1 MKQHNPREIA
11 LSQFSRAAEIMELED
26 WIKNILSYPERLVK
40 VHIPVKMDNGEV
52 QVFEGYRCQYN
63 SALGPYK
70 GGIRYSPD
78 VNEDEVVALAQWMT
92 FKCALVDIPFG
103 GGKGGVK
110 VDPRKLS
117 RGELERLTRRF
128 TYEIVPVIGPSIDI
142 PAPDVY
148 TNDDVMAWIM
158 DTYSIIKGYNEP
170 AVVTGKPTYIG
181 GSKGRKEATGRGVAI
196 STREVLKLYGE
207 DVKGKTVAIQG
218 FGNVA
223 VYAALILEEWGA
235 KIVAVSDSQGGIY
248 NEKGLDIKDLI
259 KHVYGS
265 EEPNGKQ
272 KSVISYKGG
281 KVISNEELLLLDVDI
296 LIPCAI
302 ENQITDENADK
313 IRARYIVEGANGPTT
328 FEADEILFNKGI
340 VVVPDI
346 LANSGGVI
354 VSYLEWVQDRMG
366 YYWEEDEVND
376 KLEKKLVSVIKE
388 VFDTLKSYKNKGKN
402 IDWRTAAYILAI
414 ERIAKVYRKR
424 GLFP

>member
-1 MKQHNPREIA
+1 MKTQNPREVA
-11 LSQFSRAAEIMELED
+11 LKQFNRAAQIMELEG
-26 WIKNILSYPERLVK
+26 WIKDILSYPERTVK
-40 VHIPVKMDNGEV
+40 VHVPVKMDNGEV

-78 VNEDEVVALAQWMT
+78 VDEDEVVALAQWMT

-103 GGKGGVK
+103 GAKGGVK

-158 DTYSIIKGYNEP
+158 DTYSIFKGYNEP
-170 AVVTGKPTYIG
+170 AIVTGKPIYIG
-181 GSKGRKEATGRGVAI
+181 GSRGRREATGRGVAI
-196 STREVLKLYGE
+196 TAREVLKLYGE
-207 DVKGKTVAIQG
+207 DIKGKTVAIQG
-218 FGNVA
+218 FGNVGTF
-223 VYAALILEEWGA
+223 AALTLYNMGA
-235 KIVAVSDSQGGIY
+235 KIVAVSDVEGGIY
-248 NEKGLDIKDLI
+248 DEKGLDIPKLI
-259 KHVYGS
+259 EFVYGDS
-265 EEPNGKQ
+265 LVPRRSVTGFK
-272 KSVISYKGG
+272 KSKSIT
-281 KVISNEELLLLDVDI
+281 NQELLLLDVDI
-296 LIPCAI
+296 LIPAAI